1 MSLRESPLRLINRQ
15 SSDLLETAETGHRQ
29 KRAVFLLSRGKRQD
43 PARGTGAQ
51 PDFLHDAGNVGS
63 SLDTLERRGH
73 GRKP

>member
-1 MSLRESPLRLINRQ
+1 MANGVPSNPVPRYDR
-15 SSDLLETAETGHRQ
+15 D
-29 KRAVFLLSRGKRQD
+29 FLLSPGKRQD

-51 PDFLHDAGNVGS
+51 PDFLHDAGNVGG